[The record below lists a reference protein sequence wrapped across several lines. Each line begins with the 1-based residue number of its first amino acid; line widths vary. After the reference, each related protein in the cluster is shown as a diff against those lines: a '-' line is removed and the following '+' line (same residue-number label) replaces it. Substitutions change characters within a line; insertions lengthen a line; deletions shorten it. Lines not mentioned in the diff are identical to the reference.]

1 MFDSD
6 DLDRQLDCA
15 LATYGDP
22 GPGSRLAAQVL
33 TRIAHER
40 AAARRRVQ
48 WLWGAGL
55 SAAAACLLLFAVAR
69 LHRPPHATP
78 AIESPAPRAL
88 IATAQPRA
96 AQPVLQAARRTKK
109 PDTAPATHSAAP
121 RSAIFPTPS
130 PLSHEEQAMIR
141 LLQELPPDQ
150 RTQLLEAQQQ
160 SAAPLQFAS
169 ISIPPIEP
177 PAEGKE

>member
-1 MFDSD
+1 MFDND
-6 DLDRQLDCA
+6 DLDRQLDAA
-15 LATYGDP
+15 LATYADP
-22 GPGSRLAAQVL
+22 GPSSRLAAQVL

-48 WLWGAGL
+48 WLWGSSL
-55 SAAAACLLLFAVAR
+55 SAAAACLLLFAAVR
-69 LHRPPHATP
+69 LQRTPHATP

-96 AQPVLQAARRTKK
+96 AQPVLRAARRTRR
-109 PDTAPATHSAAP
+109 PNLAPTAQSATP

-150 RTQLLEAQQQ
+150 RTRLVESQQQ
-160 SAAPLQFAS
+160 AAAPLQFAS